1 MLTRYY
7 ICRIIERHMALKR
20 DFSQHGSDAG
30 KRFVC
35 CMEIP
40 VDHPSGIGGTGATLI
55 DKLPLIGQES
65 DVPFHSDNE
74 VR

>member
-1 MLTRYY
+1 
-7 ICRIIERHMALKR
+7 MALKR

-30 KRFVC
+30 KRFIC

-55 DKLPLIGQES
+55 DKLPS
-65 DVPFHSDNE
+65 S
-74 VR
+74 VRRAMSLSIPTMR